1 MAFLVGITESG
12 SSSQVTGY
20 RTFNIAGSRSL
31 TLSAVINL
39 DTPFEFVTGPA
50 GNDID
55 RPRVG
60 ISTK

>member
-12 SSSQVTGY
+12 PGSQVTGY
-20 RTFNIAGSRSL
+20 RTFNITGSRPL

-39 DTPFEFVTGPA
+39 DTAFEFVTGPA
-50 GNDID
+50 GNDVD

-60 ISTK
+60 IATK